1 MVEKNIQNILEYWKA
16 NPDVDVNAEEAV
28 RMFIDA
34 NDELKTCTPEQKQ
47 QLLKSVEDYY
57 NEVKNKLTT
66 KNLGVT
72 ENTPLFQLFAEL
84 VKVIKAEN
92 ESIDS
97 ETRDYLRTLASAS
110 LNIYQNDRSRRLG
123 DTSIQR
129 LHANDTEVSFLNE
142 LKEKVLKKNLNSELL
157 KITEFLFSQISVANR
172 FDEIVNLDSS
182 MDYTEAFKL
191 ISDIYRSHL
200 QKNDNTR
207 RLLKDRVIN
216 LNHYLAEHQD
226 VDINAKEITEILLDS
241 AKVIQKDQTHESE
254 DTVEIINGVIELS
267 QTAVNRLLSTDLQ
280 LEKNSTLCQLIL
292 QLTGNAVLGIPA
304 VEEKEEEYIK
314 NLAKISLSTRQED
327 RSNRITL
334 DNNHKIYDNENEYQ
348 TIKEQREIYK
358 QNNQKGIYATIT
370 DCLFAEITKA
380 KTENKIYGFSLPFP
394 EPELKKVEVENK
406 ETDKTAEL
414 IKRVQGVNQYL
425 IDNPENNVNMVEL
438 AGLYIDAAKEENKEE
453 LNATIDTLSNTVQD
467 RMKKKNRTDIPLNTL
482 MSKLAASAINHEEIV
497 SPLEEEYLKELISAN
512 AFIYEQQ
519 ERRDKGEE
527 LRLYDNE
534 EQLQELNRKQYI
546 VRFKETNIQSLA
558 KKLLEEIQTA
568 YQEDKLVVEEAKN
581 EENVEEYNKEEVK
594 KLKRQLKAEISFL
607 KEHPEQN
614 IDVKVTA
621 GLLIDIA
628 KTKKTDIGLN
638 VDLTSMWMKVF
649 SSLSNN
655 DLEETIL
662 ADTLTHLYK
671 SARSKKP
678 AVISNQEKEYLTDLL
693 EVNLKIQEQEKKREE
708 GQNLRL
714 YDNEKEFNDL
724 ERAHQEVRFNQPMTQ
739 SLADRLFK
747 EIENAYMKVSH
758 EKASEVEP
766 EEKLEQPKIEESKTI
781 DQEKVDSLTKRYNG
795 VKDFLK
801 GNPEADINAVEL
813 ADLFIEAAKIKE
825 EETSTELKNAIE
837 DLWLVAYP
845 RMEKMKIEET
855 VVAKTLINLAKG
867 AIQHQAIVTPEEEN
881 FLKDAVRINFYI
893 QQQIKRRENGETLHL
908 FDNESEYNQII
919 AQSQNVHF
927 SNPEMETQIGQL
939 VNEIKLA
946 YQTDQLQPKQNAQ
959 NSIEPIAPIT
969 PESENVTDLSIQ
981 EMATQ
986 IYNQRKI
993 MQAIASE
1000 CTTLEE
1006 YFARV
1011 GGEVTVMP
1019 SNDEIEAE
1027 MVKIKK

>member
-110 LNIYQNDRSRRLG
+110 LNIYQKDRSRRLG

-216 LNHYLAEHQD
+216 LNRYLAEHQD

-280 LEKNSTLCQLIL
+280 LEKNSSLCQLIS
-292 QLTGNAVLGIPA
+292 QLAGNAVMGTPA

-314 NLAKISLSTRQED
+314 NLAKISLFTRQED
-327 RSNRITL
+327 RNKRINL
-334 DNNHKIYDNENEYQ
+334 DNSHKIYDNEGEYQ
-348 TIKEQREIYK
+348 TIKEQREKYK
-358 QNNQKGIYATIT
+358 QNHQKGIYATLT

-519 ERRDKGEE
+519 ERRENGEE
-527 LRLYDNE
+527 LRLFDNK
-534 EQLQELNRKQYI
+534 EQLQTLNSKQYT
-546 VRFKETNIQSLA
+546 VRFKEPNIQTLA
-558 KKLLEEIQTA
+558 KELLEEVQTA
-568 YQEDKLVVEEAKN
+568 YQEDKLVVEAPKL
-581 EENVEEYNKEEVK
+581 EEEPEEYSKEAVK
-594 KLKRQLKAEISFL
+594 KLKQELKAETSFL

-621 GLLIDIA
+621 GLLIESA
-628 KTKKTDIGLN
+628 KAKKTDVGLN
-638 VDLTSMWMKVF
+638 VRLNQMWSRTF
-649 SSLSNN
+649 SRLIDH
-655 DLEETIL
+655 DLEETAL
-662 ADTLTHLYK
+662 ANTLTHLYK
-671 SARSKKP
+671 SARSKTP
-678 AVISNQEKEYLTDLL
+678 AVVSTQEKEYLTDLL
-693 EVNLKIQEQEKKREE
+693 EVNFKIQERAKKSEE

-724 ERAHQEVRFNQPMTQ
+724 EKTHQEVKFNQPMTQ

-747 EIENAYMKVSH
+747 EIENAYTKVSSK
-758 EKASEVEP
+758 KADDVEP
-766 EEKLEQPKIEESKTI
+766 KEKIEQPKVEESKPI
-781 DQEKVDSLTKRYNG
+781 DQEKISMLTKKFNG

-813 ADLFIEAAKIKE
+813 ADLFIEASSTKQEDTKE
-825 EETSTELKNAIE
+825 ELQNAIE
-837 DLWLVAYP
+837 ELWQVAYS
-845 RMEKMKIEET
+845 RIEKMKIEET
-855 VVAKTLINLAKG
+855 AVAKTLINLAKS
-867 AIQHQAIVTPEEEN
+867 AIQHQSIVKPEEEN
-881 FLKDAVRINFYI
+881 FLKDIVRINFYI
-893 QQQIKRRENGETLHL
+893 QQQQKKRENGETIRL
-908 FDNESEYNQII
+908 FDNESEYNQIV
-919 AQSQNVHF
+919 AQSQNIHF
-927 SNPEMETQIGQL
+927 SNPEIGTQAEQL

-946 YQTDQLQPKQNAQ
+946 YQTDQIKPKQGVQ
-959 NSIEPIAPIT
+959 NQPD
-969 PESENVTDLSIQ
+969 NVSDLSIQ
-981 EMATQ
+981 EMAIQ

-1000 CTTLEE
+1000 CQTLEE
-1006 YFARV
+1006 YLARI
-1011 GGEVTVMP
+1011 GEEVTIMP

-1027 MVKIKK
+1027 INKKK